1 MVLMSYLCTVQLI
14 NNLKFTRMNNI
25 KEQTQEL
32 LKAHGLDFHIH
43 KLPLTAVHDGQVI
56 PSTYFGLYNDKSG
69 EIINTVKDSYTI
81 SQNSDVVEAVLRGS
95 QRYGN
100 LAVEKAHSFNG
111 GRRTHIALRIE
122 GDAKVGNDTIKR
134 YVTIIDSN
142 DGSSGLLVGIGD
154 FTISCKNQFYTFAE
168 DGRMRARHTS
178 SIEQKIAQIETMV
191 GKQLEASMRLME
203 LYKTFQS
210 TAVSRDLAHK
220 MVNHILGFDKTTD
233 KVLLDEQSTRSINAM
248 ETLYKNIEIEM
259 NSKGNN
265 VWGLHSG
272 VTRWTTHDKSAPRR
286 DNGRLESMAVGT
298 NYKTNHQSLQFAK
311 ELIM

>member
-1 MVLMSYLCTVQLI
+1 MT
-14 NNLKFTRMNNI
+14 I

-32 LKAHGLDFHIH
+32 LQAHGLDFHIH
-43 KLPLTAVHDGQVI
+43 KLPLSAVHEGQVI
-56 PSTYFGLYNDKSG
+56 PSPYFGLMNDKTG
-69 EIINTVKDSYTI
+69 EIINTVKESYTI
-81 SQNSDVVEAVLRGS
+81 SQNADVVEAVLRGS
-95 QRYGN
+95 QKYGN
-100 LAVEKAHSFNG
+100 LNVTHAYSLNG
-111 GRRTHIALRIE
+111 GRRTYIALEIE
-122 GDAKVGNDTIKR
+122 GDAKVGNDTVKR

-154 FTISCKNQFYTFAE
+154 FTMSCQNQFYSFEE

-191 GKQLEASMRLME
+191 GLQLDASMRLME
-203 LYKTFQS
+203 LYKKFQS

-233 KVLLDEQSTRSINAM
+233 SVLLGEQSTRAMNAM
-248 ETLYKNIEIEM
+248 ESLYENIEKEM

-286 DNGRLESMAVGT
+286 DNGRLESIAVGT
-298 NYKTNHQSLQFAK
+298 NYKTNHASLEFAK
-311 ELIM
+311 GLIL